1 MGHSGSLQLTQE
13 LEALNS
19 GGTDDEA
26 TQKKKVALQAKIVR
40 AKEIFRQSQGFHTF
54 ASDVT
59 NLLQRLR
66 KKNTS
71 WKAGTYPNHS
81 WGEFSVDIFLS
92 ANLVDAPNIGEFSG
106 NFWNHTVVNQFFDE
120 LNSVAEEEDPT
131 SGKFEWR
138 AIYNDVPLETE
149 LKTKFGAGRIIQAP
163 NHGHDGH
170 KLHIHLDLRPVKQ
183 KLDSKSGYKINQK
196 GRIELNKK

>member
-1 MGHSGSLQLTQE
+1 M
-13 LEALNS
+13 
-19 GGTDDEA
+19 
-26 TQKKKVALQAKIVR
+26 ALQAKIVKAR
-40 AKEIFRQSQGFHTF
+40 ERFRQAQGFHAF

-71 WKAGTYPNHS
+71 WKAGTYPGHS

-92 ANLVDAPNIGEFSG
+92 ANLVKVPDADEFSG
-106 NFWNHTVVNQFFDE
+106 DFWNRTTVRTFFDD

-131 SGKFEWR
+131 TGKFEWR
-138 AIYNDVPLETE
+138 AIYNDKPLAVD
-149 LKTKFGAGRIIQAP
+149 LNKKFGTGRIIHAP
-163 NHGHDGH
+163 NHGPDGH
-170 KLHIHLDLRPVKQ
+170 KLHIHLDLRPIKQ
-183 KLDSKSGYKINQK
+183 KLDSKSGYKINQE